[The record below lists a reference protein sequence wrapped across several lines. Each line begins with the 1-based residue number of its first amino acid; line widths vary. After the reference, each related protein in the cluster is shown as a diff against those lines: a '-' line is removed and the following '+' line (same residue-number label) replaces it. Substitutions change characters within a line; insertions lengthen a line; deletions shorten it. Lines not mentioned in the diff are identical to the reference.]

1 MVQPV
6 RTDTPATESEVALS
20 GRTALVTGSSR
31 GIGRAIAISLAEVGA
46 DVVVNYRSGQEAAEE
61 TVSRIGEAGQEAI
74 AVQADVS
81 AEEDLVALV
90 EATES
95 ELGTIDVLVNNAGIA
110 RHVPTD
116 DLTREKWDVHM
127 ATNLTAAFLLTQAV
141 VPAMGEQGWGRIINV
156 SSVAAQNGGIIGPHY
171 AASKAGLLGLTR
183 SYARQLASEGVTV
196 NAIAP
201 GLIATDKVTESPV
214 TPEAVPVGRFGTPT
228 EVARV
233 VRSIVCNGFLTGQVI
248 NIDGGIY
255 FG

>member
-116 DLTREKWDVHM
+116 DLTREEWDVHM

-171 AASKAGLLGLTR
+171 EHPRPVCLG
-183 SYARQLASEGVTV
+183 
-196 NAIAP
+196 
-201 GLIATDKVTESPV
+201 
-214 TPEAVPVGRFGTPT
+214 
-228 EVARV
+228 
-233 VRSIVCNGFLTGQVI
+233 
-248 NIDGGIY
+248 
-255 FG
+255 

>member
-1 MVQPV
+1 
-6 RTDTPATESEVALS
+6 
-20 GRTALVTGSSR
+20 
-31 GIGRAIAISLAEVGA
+31 
-46 DVVVNYRSGQEAAEE
+46 
-61 TVSRIGEAGQEAI
+61 
-74 AVQADVS
+74 
-81 AEEDLVALV
+81 
-90 EATES
+90 
-95 ELGTIDVLVNNAGIA
+95 
-110 RHVPTD
+110 
-116 DLTREKWDVHM
+116 M

-141 VPAMGEQGWGRIINV
+141 IPVMREQGWGRIINV

-201 GLIATDKVTESPV
+201 GLIATDKVTESSV

-228 EVARV
+228 EVAQV
-233 VRSIVCNGFLTGQVI
+233 VRSVVCNGFLTGQVI